1 MELDYTLK
9 RLSELYYGI
18 QNEKIDTLKPVEPT
32 FEKIYETN
40 TITLTR
46 SASKRAVYKM
56 PKSDVPNI
64 GYANFKLI
72 SPSSN
77 LDSIQ
82 FEVGG
87 QSIDRPVL
95 YKFLNHEPTLY
106 LMSENRC
113 VPNLESHTISILFDA
128 KNIEEDI
135 VFSYDIVELS
145 NVSKTYD
152 YIHKMDQYT
161 GEEQLVALKSSV
173 ILENGS
179 IKLKCNLNYNHLI
192 NRIYAF
198 LPEDTTDVRLIL
210 DGQDYNLVFT
220 KEKNYYIFDFG
231 KSPLNFSRID
241 YAYLSFVCK
250 NITTDSVCNVIA
262 VSTNIMR
269 IMSGMMGSAFTK

>member
-1 MELDYTLK
+1 MELDYMLK
-9 RLSELYYGI
+9 QLSEIYYGI
-18 QNEKIDTLKPVEPT
+18 QNEKIDSLKPIEPT
-32 FEKIYETN
+32 FEKIYETK

-46 SASKRAVYKM
+46 SASKRVLYEM
-56 PKSDVPNI
+56 PTSDVPNI

-72 SPSSN
+72 SPSYN

-82 FEVGG
+82 LEVGG
-87 QSIDRPVL
+87 QCIDRPAL
-95 YKFLNHEPTLY
+95 YKFLNNEPKLY

-113 VPNLESHTISILFDA
+113 VPNLEWHHISIIFDT
-128 KNIEEDI
+128 KNIEEDV

-161 GEEQLVALKSSV
+161 GEEQLTALKSSV
-173 ILENGS
+173 VLENGS

-220 KEKNYYIFDFG
+220 KEQDYYMFDFG

-241 YAYLSFVCK
+241 YASLTFVCK
-250 NITTDSVCNVIA
+250 NITNNSECNVVA

-269 IMSGMMGSAFTK
+269 ILSGMMGSAFSK